1 MIKYESHSVAMRS
14 KSFEVKGKL
23 MDFLSSNNNSTKN
36 EKTNGGSKRY
46 RNMAP
51 VFAIDE
57 DDTNLDSEGI
67 YKCNYN
73 FIINK
78 PNVSNFK

>member
-1 MIKYESHSVAMRS
+1 MRS

-23 MDFLSSNNNSTKN
+23 MDFLSSNNSSAKS
-36 EKTNGGSKRY
+36 EKSNGGSKMY

-57 DDTNLDSEGI
+57 DDNNQDSEGTNI
-67 YKCNYN
+67 FNIF
-73 FIINK
+73 FI
-78 PNVSNFK
+78 

>member
-1 MIKYESHSVAMRS
+1 MAMRS

-23 MDFLSSNNNSTKN
+23 MDFLSSNNNSTKH
-36 EKTNGGSKRY
+36 EKTNGNSKRY

-57 DDTNLDSEGI
+57 DDNNQDSEGI
-67 YKCNYN
+67 YKLNH
-73 FIINK
+73 
-78 PNVSNFK
+78 NFK

>member
-1 MIKYESHSVAMRS
+1 MRS

-36 EKTNGGSKRY
+36 EKTNGSSKRY

-57 DDTNLDSEGI
+57 DDNNQDSEGI
-67 YKCNYN
+67 YTFY
-73 FIINK
+73 F
-78 PNVSNFK
+78 

>member
-1 MIKYESHSVAMRS
+1 MYKKKLIKYVNFSVAMRS

-36 EKTNGGSKRY
+36 EKSDGGSKRY

-51 VFAIDE
+51 VFSIDE
-57 DDTNLDSEGI
+57 DDNNQESEGI
-67 YKCNYN
+67 
-73 FIINK
+73 
-78 PNVSNFK
+78 

>member
-1 MIKYESHSVAMRS
+1 MRS

-36 EKTNGGSKRY
+36 EKNDGSSKRY

-57 DDTNLDSEGI
+57 DDNNQDSEGI
-67 YKCNYN
+67 FDNYFILNN
-73 FIINK
+73 F
-78 PNVSNFK
+78 

>member
-1 MIKYESHSVAMRS
+1 MRS

-23 MDFLSSNNNSTKN
+23 MDFLSSNNNSAKN

-51 VFAIDE
+51 VFSIDE
-57 DDTNLDSEGI
+57 DDNNQDSEGI
-67 YKCNYN
+67 FKFLSNLN
-73 FIINK
+73 FLLIL
-78 PNVSNFK
+78 SF

>member
-1 MIKYESHSVAMRS
+1 MRS

-57 DDTNLDSEGI
+57 DDNNQDSEGI
-67 YKCNYN
+67 
-73 FIINK
+73 
-78 PNVSNFK
+78 

>member
-1 MIKYESHSVAMRS
+1 MRS

-36 EKTNGGSKRY
+36 EKISEGNKRY

-57 DDTNLDSEGI
+57 DDNNQDSEGI
-67 YKCNYN
+67 LT
-73 FIINK
+73 ILIL
-78 PNVSNFK
+78 

>member
-1 MIKYESHSVAMRS
+1 MIKYINLSVAMRS

-23 MDFLSSNNNSTKN
+23 MDFLSSNNSTKN
-36 EKTNGGSKRY
+36 EKTDGGSKRY

-57 DDTNLDSEGI
+57 DDNNQDSEGI
-67 YKCNYN
+67 YKIELQIYY
-73 FIINK
+73 
-78 PNVSNFK
+78 

>member
-1 MIKYESHSVAMRS
+1 MILSSVAVRS

-23 MDFLSSNNNSTKN
+23 MDFLSNNNNNNTKN
-36 EKTNGGSKRY
+36 EKTSEGNKRY

-57 DDTNLDSEGI
+57 DDNNQDSEGNFTF
-67 YKCNYN
+67 NYH
-73 FIINK
+73 FVTNK
-78 PNVSNFK
+78 I

>member
-1 MIKYESHSVAMRS
+1 MAMRS

-23 MDFLSSNNNSTKN
+23 MDFLSSNNNNAKN
-36 EKTNGGSKRY
+36 EKTSGGSKRY

-57 DDTNLDSEGI
+57 DDNNPDSEGI
-67 YKCNYN
+67 LKFNDLIYKS
-73 FIINK
+73 FTIVKHLI
-78 PNVSNFK
+78 